1 MKQSKKHEKIKYEWY
16 EFLDIETLD
25 YFSGQLLYCSDTYM
39 VGEAIIL
46 KYNEK
51 AYNEFIY
58 FSKKIVWSKHSETT
72 AQSDE

>member
-1 MKQSKKHEKIKYEWY
+1 MKQSKKHKNIKYEWY
-16 EFLDIETLD
+16 DFLDIETLD

-39 VGEAIIL
+39 IGDVHIL

-58 FSKKIVWSKHSETT
+58 FAHKILWHKHSETT
-72 AQSDE
+72 AHNDE